1 MKKFI
6 AIAVLGFSVSLAQA
20 QSKMESTAPAQV
32 TVPAPGT
39 PAEANTQ
46 VKPAQKGTIEE
57 RATAQVARLTK
68 KLNLTDDQKAKVY
81 NIIYTSMKEAETA
94 HQAVDA
100 DRMAKFEKRKA
111 LMEATDNQV
120 KAVLNADQLKK
131 YEQMKA
137 DREAKMEERR
147 AQRQNGGGGHQGG
160 DGMGGGY

>member
-6 AIAVLGFSVSLAQA
+6 AIAVLGLSFSLAQA
-20 QSKMESTAPAQV
+20 QSKVATPAPAQV
-32 TVPAPGT
+32 TVPAIGT
-39 PAEANTQ
+39 STDANTQ
-46 VKPAQKGTIEE
+46 VKPAQKGTVEE

-68 KLNLTDDQKAKVY
+68 KLSLTDDQKAKVY
-81 NIIYTSMKEAETA
+81 NIIYASMKEAEIARET
-94 HQAVDA
+94 VDA
-100 DRMAKFEKRKA
+100 DRMAKYEKRKA
-111 LMEATDNQV
+111 LMEATDIQL